1 MSGDLLTIAPLITVG
16 LTAVAVLLSD
26 GLTPSRRYAPIA
38 VALAGLGLTL
48 GRIVEQ
54 ATNAPITLQ
63 GVVWMAL
70 IAACIFSITLV
81 IQRKG
86 AGRGFAI
93 GLSTVLFPAGPLIAL
108 TLGNWLPGLPPILL
122 ALLLIRGL
130 RGASAREWL
139 SEI

>member
-1 MSGDLLTIAPLITVG
+1 MPIVIVAFLCYALLL
-16 LTAVAVLLSD
+16 
-26 GLTPSRRYAPIA
+26 
-38 VALAGLGLTL
+38 LAGLGLTL

-70 IAACIFSITLV
+70 IAASIFTITLV
-81 IQRKG
+81 LQRKQ

-93 GLSTVLFPAGPLIAL
+93 GLSTVLLPAGPLIAL
-108 TLGNWLPGLPPILL
+108 TVGKWLPGLPPIIL

-130 RGASAREWL
+130 RGAGARAWL
-139 SEI
+139 NEV

>member
-1 MSGDLLTIAPLITVG
+1 MPISIVAFLIYALLL
-16 LTAVAVLLSD
+16 
-26 GLTPSRRYAPIA
+26 
-38 VALAGLGLTL
+38 LAGLGLTL

-86 AGRGFAI
+86 RGEDSRSDSAPCSSRLAHSSRSPLETGSLASHQSFLHFCSSVAC
-93 GLSTVLFPAGPLIAL
+93 VAPAHENG
-108 TLGNWLPGLPPILL
+108 
-122 ALLLIRGL
+122 
-130 RGASAREWL
+130 
-139 SEI
+139 

>member
-1 MSGDLLTIAPLITVG
+1 MPIIIVAFLAYALLL
-16 LTAVAVLLSD
+16 
-26 GLTPSRRYAPIA
+26 
-38 VALAGLGLTL
+38 LAGLGLTL

-70 IAACIFSITLV
+70 IAACIFTITLV

-108 TLGNWLPGLPPILL
+108 TLGNWLPGLPPVLL

-130 RGASAREWL
+130 RGAGAREWL
-139 SEI
+139 NEI

>member
-1 MSGDLLTIAPLITVG
+1 MACHPEHMPIAIVAFLTYALLLLT
-16 LTAVAVLLSD
+16 
-26 GLTPSRRYAPIA
+26 
-38 VALAGLGLTL
+38 GLGLTL

-70 IAACIFSITLV
+70 IAACIFTITLV

-93 GLSTVLFPAGPLIAL
+93 GLTTILVPAGPLIAL
-108 TLGNWLPGLPPILL
+108 TLGNWLPGLPPILI

-130 RGASAREWL
+130 RGTSARAWL
-139 SEI
+139 NEI

>member
-1 MSGDLLTIAPLITVG
+1 MPISIVAFLIYALLL
-16 LTAVAVLLSD
+16 
-26 GLTPSRRYAPIA
+26 
-38 VALAGLGLTL
+38 LAGLGLTL

-93 GLSTVLFPAGPLIAL
+93 GLSTVLLPAGPLIAL

-130 RGASAREWL
+130 RGANAREWL
-139 SEI
+139 NEI